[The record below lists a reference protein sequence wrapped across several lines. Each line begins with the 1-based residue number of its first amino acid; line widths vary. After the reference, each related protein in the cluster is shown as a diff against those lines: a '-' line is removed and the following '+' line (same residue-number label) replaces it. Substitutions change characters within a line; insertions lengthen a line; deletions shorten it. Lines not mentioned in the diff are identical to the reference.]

1 MTEKKAGPERG
12 DGSVRDGSSVR
23 DKKDDL
29 KKLTVQGDTY
39 LTTYNKK
46 YENRKIWVKPN
57 KNEVISVIP
66 GTIREVLVKEGDKV
80 NISDKL
86 LVLEAMKMMNTI
98 YAPVKGKIKSL
109 RVSVGDCIPK
119 GTLMIE
125 IE

>member
-1 MTEKKAGPERG
+1 MTEKKDNTE
-12 DGSVRDGSSVR
+12 
-23 DKKDDL
+23 DL

-39 LTTYNKK
+39 HTTYTKK
-46 YENRKIWVKPN
+46 YENRKKWIKPD
-57 KNEVISVIP
+57 KKEVISVIP

-80 NISDKL
+80 TTSDKL

-98 YAPVKGKIKSL
+98 YAPVNGIVKSM

>member
-1 MTEKKAGPERG
+1 MTEKKADPER
-12 DGSVRDGSSVR
+12 DNSPIR
-23 DKKDDL
+23 DKKEDL

-39 LTTYNKK
+39 YTTYNKK
-46 YENRKIWVKPN
+46 YVNRKIWTKPN

-80 NISDKL
+80 NPSDKL

-109 RVSVGDCIPK
+109 RVSVGDCISK

>member
-1 MTEKKAGPERG
+1 MTEKKAGP
-12 DGSVRDGSSVR
+12 VQ
-23 DKKDDL
+23 DKIENL

-39 LTTYNKK
+39 HTTYNRK
-46 YENRKIWVKPN
+46 YENRKKWIKPN

-80 NISDKL
+80 KISDKL

-109 RVSVGDCIPK
+109 CVSVGDSIPK

>member
-1 MTEKKAGPERG
+1 MTAKKAGP
-12 DGSVRDGSSVR
+12 VR
-23 DKKDDL
+23 DKTNDL
-29 KKLTVQGDTY
+29 IKLTVQGDTY
-39 LTTYNKK
+39 HTTLTKK
-46 YENRKIWVKPN
+46 YENRKKWIKPN

-80 NISDKL
+80 NTTDKL

-98 YAPVKGKIKSL
+98 YAPVEGKIKSL
-109 RVSVGDCIPK
+109 HVSVGDCIPK

>member
-1 MTEKKAGPERG
+1 MTEKKAGPER
-12 DGSVRDGSSVR
+12 DNSSIR
-23 DKKDDL
+23 DKKEDL

-39 LTTYNKK
+39 HTTYNKK
-46 YENRKIWVKPN
+46 YENRKKWIKPN

-80 NISDKL
+80 SLSDKL

>member
-1 MTEKKAGPERG
+1 MTEKKAGPVLDNLEN
-12 DGSVRDGSSVR
+12 
-23 DKKDDL
+23 L

-39 LTTYNKK
+39 HTTYNKK
-46 YENRKIWVKPN
+46 YENRKKWIKPN
-57 KNEVISVIP
+57 KKEVHSVIP
-66 GTIREVLVKEGDKV
+66 GTIREVLVKEGDRVKV
-80 NISDKL
+80 ADKL

-109 RVSVGDCIPK
+109 HVRVGDSISK

>member
-1 MTEKKAGPERG
+1 MTEKKAGPVQ
-12 DGSVRDGSSVR
+12 DNA
-23 DKKDDL
+23 KDL
-29 KKLTVQGDTY
+29 VKLTVQGDTY
-39 LTTYNKK
+39 HTTLNKK
-46 YENRKIWVKPN
+46 YENRKKWVKPN

-66 GTIREVLVKEGDKV
+66 GTIREVLVKEGDTV
-80 NISDKL
+80 NTTDKL

-109 RVSVGDCIPK
+109 HVSVGDCIPK

>member
-1 MTEKKAGPERG
+1 MTEKKAGPVQDTPEE
-12 DGSVRDGSSVR
+12 
-23 DKKDDL
+23 L
-29 KKLTVQGDTY
+29 KKLTVLGDTY

-46 YENRKIWVKPN
+46 YENRKKWIKPN

-66 GTIREVLVKEGDKV
+66 GTIREVLVKVGDKV
-80 NISDKL
+80 NTSDKL

-109 RVSVGDCIPK
+109 RVSAGDCIPK

>member
-1 MTEKKAGPERG
+1 MTEKKEGPER
-12 DGSVRDGSSVR
+12 DN
-23 DKKDDL
+23 KEDL

-39 LTTYNKK
+39 HTTYNKK
-46 YENRKIWVKPN
+46 YENRKIWIKPN

-80 NISDKL
+80 KTSDKL

-109 RVSVGDCIPK
+109 HVSVGDCIPK

>member
-1 MTEKKAGPERG
+1 MTEKKTIPVQDPVPE
-12 DGSVRDGSSVR
+12 
-23 DKKDDL
+23 L

-46 YENRKIWVKPN
+46 FQNRKKWIKPDEKKVKS
-57 KNEVISVIP
+57 IIP
-66 GTIREVLVKEGDKV
+66 GTIRQVMVKEGDMV
-80 NISDKL
+80 TPADKL

-98 YAPVKGKIKSL
+98 YSPIKGIVKAIHVKE
-109 RVSVGDCIPK
+109 GDCIPK

>member
-1 MTEKKAGPERG
+1 MTEKKAGP
-12 DGSVRDGSSVR
+12 VQ
-23 DKKDDL
+23 DKKEDL

-39 LTTYNKK
+39 HTTYNKK
-46 YENRKIWVKPN
+46 YENRKIWIKPN

-80 NISDKL
+80 KASDKL

-109 RVSVGDCIPK
+109 HVSVGDCIPK

>member
-1 MTEKKAGPERG
+1 MTEKKAGPVQDNGE
-12 DGSVRDGSSVR
+12 
-23 DKKDDL
+23 DL

-46 YENRKIWVKPN
+46 YENRKKWIKPN

-66 GTIREVLVKEGDKV
+66 GTIREVLVKEGDMV
-80 NISDKL
+80 NPGDKL

-98 YAPVKGKIKSL
+98 YAPVQGKIKSL

>member
-1 MTEKKAGPERG
+1 MTEKKAGPER
-12 DGSVRDGSSVR
+12 DNAE
-23 DKKDDL
+23 DL

-39 LTTYNKK
+39 LTTFSKK
-46 YENRKIWVKPN
+46 YENRKKWIKPN

-66 GTIREVLVKEGDKV
+66 GTIREVLVKKGDKV
-80 NISDKL
+80 NTTDKL

-109 RVSVGDCIPK
+109 NVSVGDCIPK

>member
-1 MTEKKAGPERG
+1 MTEKKAGPAQDNSEE
-12 DGSVRDGSSVR
+12 
-23 DKKDDL
+23 L
-29 KKLTVQGDTY
+29 KKLSVQGGTY
-39 LTTYNKK
+39 HTTYNKK
-46 YENRKIWVKPN
+46 YENRKIWIKPN

-80 NISDKL
+80 STSDKL

>member
-1 MTEKKAGPERG
+1 MTEKKAGPVQDTAEN
-12 DGSVRDGSSVR
+12 
-23 DKKDDL
+23 L

-39 LTTYNKK
+39 HTTFNKK
-46 YENRKIWVKPN
+46 YENRKKWIKPN

-80 NISDKL
+80 NTTDKL

-109 RVSVGDCIPK
+109 HVSVGDCIPK

>member
-1 MTEKKAGPERG
+1 MTEKK
-12 DGSVRDGSSVR
+12 
-23 DKKDDL
+23 DKTEDL

-39 LTTYNKK
+39 HTTYTKK
-46 YENRKIWVKPN
+46 YENRKKWIKPD

-66 GTIREVLVKEGDKV
+66 GTIREVLVKKGDKV
-80 NISDKL
+80 TTSDKL

-98 YAPVKGKIKSL
+98 YAPLNGKIKSL
-109 RVSVGDCIPK
+109 HVSVGDCIPK

>member
-1 MTEKKAGPERG
+1 MTQKKKTEE
-12 DGSVRDGSSVR
+12 
-23 DKKDDL
+23 L

-46 YENRKIWVKPN
+46 YENRKVWIKPN
-57 KNEVISVIP
+57 KKEVISVIP

-80 NISDKL
+80 NTSDKL
-86 LVLEAMKMMNTI
+86 VVLEAMKMMNTI
-98 YAPVKGKIKSL
+98 YAPAKGTIKSL
-109 RVSVGDCIPK
+109 HVSVGDCIPK

>member
-1 MTEKKAGPERG
+1 MTEKIDGP
-12 DGSVRDGSSVR
+12 VQ
-23 DKKDDL
+23 DKKEDL

-39 LTTYNKK
+39 HTTYNKK
-46 YENRKIWVKPN
+46 YENRKKWIKPN
-57 KNEVISVIP
+57 KKEVISVIP

-109 RVSVGDCIPK
+109 HVSVGDCISK

-125 IE
+125 IG